1 MGRVRTIRFFFRWR
15 ISWIA
20 KAIAKYDLP
29 VPAGPMRNKMSC
41 CWKVPHAILWAAF
54 LNSMWKRGC
63 PFVGAVA
70 ATSVLLFGLVVSVF
84 LLGIKIPFC
93 RIYACPKIKKDRAFE

>member
-1 MGRVRTIRFFFRWR
+1 
-15 ISWIA
+15 
-20 KAIAKYDLP
+20 
-29 VPAGPMRNKMSC
+29 
-41 CWKVPHAILWAAF
+41 
-54 LNSMWKRGC
+54 MWKRGC